1 MLVTGPRTLSDEV
14 LPLLAQIA
22 LTPDYLLTQVFN
34 GLVNGGFY
42 ALLALGLSII
52 FGMLRIVN
60 FAHGVMYMLGAFVAY
75 YGAQYVHLP
84 FFAALIVAP
93 LLVGAFGLAIEVLL
107 LRRLYGIDP
116 LYNLLFTFA
125 LVLMIEDLMRMAA
138 GALGSPYETPA
149 LLAGAANLGFTLYPV
164 YRLFVIV
171 VCVAVCAAVYVA
183 IERSPLG
190 ARIRAATEKPEL
202 TRAFGID
209 TSRLVSGV
217 FAFGVALA
225 AFAGVLNAP
234 NTNVAPNMGDA
245 IIINTFA
252 IVVIGGLG
260 SILGSVVAGFALGVI
275 AAVGSVLYPP
285 ISNTLIFIVMVLVIL
300 FRPAGLFGTTERS
313 A

>member
-1 MLVTGPRTLSDEV
+1 MTPEYLVT
-14 LPLLAQIA
+14 QI
-22 LTPDYLLTQVFN
+22 FN

-60 FAHGVMYMLGAFVAY
+60 FAHGAMYMLGAFVAY
-75 YGAQYVHLP
+75 YGAQLYHLP
-84 FFAALIVAP
+84 FFAALVLAP
-93 LLVGAFGLAIEVLL
+93 ILVGLFGLVLETTL
-107 LRRLYGIDP
+107 LRRLYDLDP

-125 LVLMIEDLMRMAA
+125 VVLIVEDLMRLVA

-149 LLAGAANLGFTLYPV
+149 LLAGATNLGFTQYPT

-171 VCVAVCAAVYVA
+171 VSLVVCGAAYAVV
-183 IERSPLG
+183 ERSPLG

-217 FAFGVALA
+217 FAVGVALA
-225 AFAGVLNAP
+225 AFAGVLAAP
-234 NTNVAPNMGDA
+234 NTNVTPTMGDT

-275 AAVGSVLYPP
+275 AAVGAVLYPP
-285 ISNTLIFIVMVLVIL
+285 ISNTLIFVVMVLVIM
-300 FRPAGLFGTTERS
+300 FRPAGLFGATERT

>member
-1 MLVTGPRTLSDEV
+1 VPS
-14 LPLLAQIA
+14 
-22 LTPDYLLTQVFN
+22 LTPDYLVTQIFN

-52 FGMLRIVN
+52 FGLLRIVN
-60 FAHGVMYMLGAFVAY
+60 FAHGTMYMLGAFVAY
-75 YGAQYVHLP
+75 YGAELFHLP

-93 LLVGAFGLAIEVLL
+93 LVVGALGLALEATL
-107 LRRLYGIDP
+107 LRRLYDLDP
-116 LYNLLFTFA
+116 LYNLLFTYA
-125 LVLMIEDLMRMAA
+125 VVLVVEDLMRLAA
-138 GALGSPYETPA
+138 GALGSPYQTPDV
-149 LLAGAANLGFTLYPV
+149 LSGATNLGFTLYPT

-171 VCVAVCAAVYVA
+171 VSLVVCAAVYLA

-217 FAFGVALA
+217 FAFGAALA
-225 AFAGVLNAP
+225 AFAGVLAAP
-234 NTNVAPNMGDA
+234 NTNVTPTMGDA

-260 SILGSVVAGFALGVI
+260 SILGSIVGGFALGII
-275 AAVGSVLYPP
+275 ATVGAVLYPP
-285 ISNTLIFIVMVLVIL
+285 ISDTLIFIVMVLVIL
-300 FRPAGLFGTTERS
+300 FRPSGLFGTVDR
-313 A
+313 AA

>member
-1 MLVTGPRTLSDEV
+1 MS
-14 LPLLAQIA
+14 
-22 LTPDYLLTQVFN
+22 PDYLVTQIFN

-60 FAHGVMYMLGAFVAY
+60 FAHGAMYMLGAFVAY
-75 YGAQYVHLP
+75 YGAQLVHLP
-84 FFAALIVAP
+84 FFAALFVAP
-93 LLVGAFGLAIEVLL
+93 LLVGAFGLFVETTL
-107 LRRLYGIDP
+107 LRRLYELDP

-125 LVLMIEDLMRMAA
+125 LVLVIEDLMRLVA

-149 LLAGAANLGFTLYPV
+149 LLAGATNLGFTFYPT
-164 YRLFVIV
+164 YRLFAIV
-171 VCVAVCAAVYVA
+171 VSVVVCLGVYALV
-183 IERSPLG
+183 ECSPLG

-225 AFAGVLNAP
+225 ALAGVLAAP
-234 NTNVAPNMGDA
+234 NTNVTPTMGDG

-260 SILGSVVAGFALGVI
+260 SLLGSIVAGFALGVI
-275 AAVGSVLYPP
+275 ATVGAVLYPP

-300 FRPAGLFGTTERS
+300 FRPAGLFGTAER
-313 A
+313 AA

>member
-1 MLVTGPRTLSDEV
+1 MS
-14 LPLLAQIA
+14 
-22 LTPDYLLTQVFN
+22 PDYLVTQIFN

-60 FAHGVMYMLGAFVAY
+60 FAHGAMYMLGAFVAY
-75 YGAQYVHLP
+75 YGAQLVHLP
-84 FFAALIVAP
+84 FFAALFVAP
-93 LLVGAFGLAIEVLL
+93 LLVGAFGLFVETTL
-107 LRRLYGIDP
+107 LRRLYELDP

-125 LVLMIEDLMRMAA
+125 LVLVIEDLMRLVA

-149 LLAGAANLGFTLYPV
+149 LLAGATNLGFTFYPT
-164 YRLFVIV
+164 YRLFAIV
-171 VCVAVCAAVYVA
+171 VSVVVCLGVYALV
-183 IERSPLG
+183 ERSPLG

-225 AFAGVLNAP
+225 ALAGVLAAP
-234 NTNVAPNMGDA
+234 NTNVTPTMGDG

-252 IVVIGGLG
+252 IVVVGGLG
-260 SILGSVVAGFALGVI
+260 SLLGSIVAGFALGVI
-275 AAVGSVLYPP
+275 ATVGAVLYPP

-300 FRPAGLFGTTERS
+300 FRPAGLFGTAER
-313 A
+313 AA

>member
-1 MLVTGPRTLSDEV
+1 MSPEYLIT
-14 LPLLAQIA
+14 QI
-22 LTPDYLLTQVFN
+22 FK

-60 FAHGVMYMLGAFVAY
+60 FAHGAMYMLGAFVAY
-75 YGAQYVHLP
+75 YGAQTLHMP
-84 FFAALIVAP
+84 FFVALIVAP
-93 LLVGAFGLAIEVLL
+93 IVIGCFGLVLETTL
-107 LRRLYGIDP
+107 LRRLYELDP

-125 LVLMIEDLMRMAA
+125 AVLIIEDAMRLAA

-149 LLAGAANLGFTLYPV
+149 LLAGATNLGFAQYPT

-171 VCVAVCAAVYVA
+171 VCIVVCVAVYFIV
-183 IERSPLG
+183 ERSPLG

-202 TRAFGID
+202 TRAFGIN

-217 FAFGVALA
+217 FACGVALA
-225 AFAGVLNAP
+225 GFAGVLAAP
-234 NTNVAPNMGDA
+234 NTNVTPTMGDA

-275 AAVGSVLYPP
+275 AAVGAVLYPP
-285 ISNTLIFIVMVLVIL
+285 IANTLIFVVMVLVIL
-300 FRPAGLFGTTERS
+300 FKPTGLFGTTERT

>member
-1 MLVTGPRTLSDEV
+1 V
-14 LPLLAQIA
+14 LAQAA
-22 LTPDYLLTQVFN
+22 LTPDYIVTQVFN

-60 FAHGVMYMLGAFVAY
+60 FAHGAMYMLGAFVAY

-84 FFAALIVAP
+84 FFAALLVAP
-93 LLVGAFGLAIEVLL
+93 LVVGAFGLAIEVLL
-107 LRRLYGIDP
+107 LRRLYDLDP

-125 LVLMIEDLMRMAA
+125 LVLIIEDGMRLAA

-149 LLAGAANLGFTLYPV
+149 ILSGATNLGFTLYPT
-164 YRLFVIV
+164 YRLFVIA
-171 VCVAVCAAVYVA
+171 VCIVVCAAVYFFV
-183 IERSPLG
+183 ERSRLG

-202 TRAFGID
+202 TQAFGIN
-209 TSRLVSGV
+209 TRRLISGV

-234 NTNVAPNMGDA
+234 NTNVTPTMGDS
-245 IIINTFA
+245 IIIQTFA

-260 SILGSVVAGFALGVI
+260 SILGSIVAGFAVGVL
-275 AAVGSVLYPP
+275 ATVGAVFFPQ
-285 ISNTLIFIVMVLVIL
+285 ISNTLIFILMVLVL
-300 FRPAGLFGTTERS
+300 LVRPTGLFGTVERT

>member
-1 MLVTGPRTLSDEV
+1 M
-14 LPLLAQIA
+14 
-22 LTPDYLLTQVFN
+22 TPDYLLTQVFN

-60 FAHGVMYMLGAFVAY
+60 FAHGAMYMLGAFVAY
-75 YGAQYVHLP
+75 YGAELIHLP
-84 FFAALIVAP
+84 FYAALFVAP
-93 LLVGAFGLAIEVLL
+93 LVVGAFGLLLETTL
-107 LRRLYGIDP
+107 LRRLYDLDP

-125 LVLMIEDLMRMAA
+125 VVLVLEDLMRLVA
-138 GALGSPYETPA
+138 GALGSPYETPPE
-149 LLAGAANLGFTLYPV
+149 LAGATNLGFTLYPT

-171 VCVAVCAAVYVA
+171 VSVLVCAGTYVA
-183 IERSPLG
+183 LERTPLG

-209 TSRLVSGV
+209 TRRLVSGV

-225 AFAGVLNAP
+225 ALAGVLAAP
-234 NTNVAPNMGDA
+234 NTNVTPTMGDS

-260 SILGSVVAGFALGVI
+260 SILGSVVGGFALGVI
-275 AAVGSVLYPP
+275 AAVGAVVYPP
-285 ISNTLIFIVMVLVIL
+285 ISNTLIFIVMVLVIT
-300 FRPAGLFGTTERS
+300 FRPAGLFGTTERT

>member
-1 MLVTGPRTLSDEV
+1 MSPE
-14 LPLLAQIA
+14 
-22 LTPDYLLTQVFN
+22 YLLTQIFN

-60 FAHGVMYMLGAFVAY
+60 FAHGAMYMLGAFVAY
-75 YGAQYVHLP
+75 YGALTFHMP
-84 FFAALIVAP
+84 FFVALVVAP
-93 LLVGAFGLAIEVLL
+93 IVIGLFGLLLETTL
-107 LRRLYGIDP
+107 LRRLYELDP

-125 LVLMIEDLMRMAA
+125 AVLIIEDVMRLAA

-149 LLAGAANLGFTLYPV
+149 LLAGATNLGFTQYPT

-171 VCVAVCAAVYVA
+171 VCIVVCAAVYV
-183 IERSPLG
+183 IVERSPLG

-202 TRAFGID
+202 TRAFGIN
-209 TSRLVSGV
+209 TRRLVSGV
-217 FAFGVALA
+217 FACGVALA
-225 AFAGVLNAP
+225 GFAGVLAAP
-234 NTNVAPNMGDA
+234 NTNVTPTMGDA

-275 AAVGSVLYPP
+275 AAVGAVLYPP
-285 ISNTLIFIVMVLVIL
+285 IANTLIFVVMVLVIL
-300 FRPAGLFGTTERS
+300 FKPTGLFGTTERT

>member
-1 MLVTGPRTLSDEV
+1 VPNLS
-14 LPLLAQIA
+14 
-22 LTPDYLLTQVFN
+22 PDYLVTQIFN

-60 FAHGVMYMLGAFVAY
+60 FAHGAMYMLGAFVAY
-75 YGAQYVHLP
+75 YGAQLFHLP

-93 LLVGAFGLAIEVLL
+93 ILVGAFGYFLETTL
-107 LRRLYGIDP
+107 LRRLYDLDP

-125 LVLMIEDLMRMAA
+125 AVLVIEDLMKLLA
-138 GALGSPYETPA
+138 GALGSPYETPP
-149 LLAGAANLGFTLYPV
+149 LLDGVTNLGFTLYPT
-164 YRLFVIV
+164 YRLFVIAVCIV
-171 VCVAVCAAVYVA
+171 VCVAVYAVV
-183 IERSPLG
+183 ERSPLG

-209 TSRLVSGV
+209 TRRLVSGT

-225 AFAGVLNAP
+225 AFAGVLAAP
-234 NTNVAPNMGDA
+234 NTNVTPTMGDA

-260 SILGSVVAGFALGVI
+260 SILGSVTAGFALGVI
-275 AAVGSVLYPP
+275 AAVGAVVYPP

-300 FRPAGLFGTTERS
+300 FRPTGLFGTTERS

>member
-1 MLVTGPRTLSDEV
+1 M
-14 LPLLAQIA
+14 
-22 LTPDYLLTQVFN
+22 TPDYLVTQIFN

-60 FAHGVMYMLGAFVAY
+60 FAHGALYMLGAFVAY
-75 YGAQYVHLP
+75 YGALYLHLP
-84 FFAALIVAP
+84 FFAALVVAP
-93 LLVGAFGLAIEVLL
+93 IVVGAFGLVLETSL
-107 LRRLYGIDP
+107 LRRLYDLDP
-116 LYNLLFTFA
+116 LYNLLLTFA
-125 LVLMIEDLMRMAA
+125 LVLVIEDTMKLAA
-138 GALGSPYETPA
+138 GAMGSPYETPA
-149 LLAGAANLGFTLYPV
+149 FLAGVTNLGFVLYPT

-171 VCVAVCAAVYVA
+171 VCAIVCLAVYVVV
-183 IERSPLG
+183 ERSPLG

-209 TSRLVSGV
+209 TRRLVSGV

-225 AFAGVLNAP
+225 ALAGVLSAP
-234 NTNVAPNMGDA
+234 NTNVTPTMGDG

-260 SILGSVVAGFALGVI
+260 SIRGSIIAAFALGVI
-275 AAVGSVLYPP
+275 AALGAVFYPP

-300 FRPAGLFGTTERS
+300 FRPQGLFGTAER
-313 A
+313 AA

>member
-1 MLVTGPRTLSDEV
+1 
-14 LPLLAQIA
+14 
-22 LTPDYLLTQVFN
+22 
-34 GLVNGGFY
+34 
-42 ALLALGLSII
+42 LLALGLSII
-52 FGMLRIVN
+52 FGLLRIVN
-60 FAHGVMYMLGAFVAY
+60 FAHGAMYMLGAFVAY
-75 YGAQYVHLP
+75 YGQQYLHLP

-93 LLVGAFGLAIEVLL
+93 LVVGALGLLLETTL
-107 LRRLYGIDP
+107 LRRLYDLDP

-125 LVLMIEDLMRMAA
+125 VVLVVEDLMRLIA
-138 GALGSPYETPA
+138 GPLGSPYETPDI
-149 LLAGAANLGFTLYPV
+149 LAGATNLGFTLYPT

-171 VCVAVCAAVYVA
+171 VCVLVCAGVYFG

-225 AFAGVLNAP
+225 ALAGVLAAP
-234 NTNVAPNMGDA
+234 NTNVTPTMGDS

-275 AAVGSVLYPP
+275 ATVGAVLYPP

-300 FRPAGLFGTTERS
+300 FRPTGLFGTAER
-313 A
+313 AA

>member
-1 MLVTGPRTLSDEV
+1 VPTLTPEYLVT
-14 LPLLAQIA
+14 QI
-22 LTPDYLLTQVFN
+22 FN

-60 FAHGVMYMLGAFVAY
+60 FAHGAMYMLGAFVAY
-75 YGAQYVHLP
+75 YGAQLFHLP
-84 FFAALIVAP
+84 FFAALAVAP
-93 LLVGAFGLAIEVLL
+93 IVVGLFGLVLETTL
-107 LRRLYGIDP
+107 LRRLYDLDP

-125 LVLMIEDLMRMAA
+125 VVLVVEDLMRLVA
-138 GALGSPYETPA
+138 GALGSPYEIPA
-149 LLAGAANLGFTLYPV
+149 VLAGATNLGFADYPT

-171 VCVAVCAAVYVA
+171 VCLVVCGAVYALV
-183 IERSPLG
+183 ERSPLG

-202 TRAFGID
+202 TRAFGIN
-209 TSRLVSGV
+209 TRRLVSGV
-217 FAFGVALA
+217 FAVGVGLA
-225 AFAGVLNAP
+225 AFAGVLAAP
-234 NTNVAPNMGDA
+234 NTNVTPTMGDA

-275 AAVGSVLYPP
+275 AAVGAVLYPP
-285 ISNTLIFIVMVLVIL
+285 ISNTLIFVVMVLVII
-300 FRPAGLFGTTERS
+300 FRPAGLFGTPERT

>member
-1 MLVTGPRTLSDEV
+1 VQEGLV
-14 LPLLAQIA
+14 
-22 LTPDYLLTQVFN
+22 TPDYLLTQVFN

-60 FAHGVMYMLGAFVAY
+60 FAHGAMYMLGAFVAY
-75 YGAQYVHLP
+75 YGAELIHLP
-84 FFAALIVAP
+84 FYAALFVAP
-93 LLVGAFGLAIEVLL
+93 LVVGAFGLLLETTL
-107 LRRLYGIDP
+107 LRRLYDLDP

-125 LVLMIEDLMRMAA
+125 VVLVLEDLMRLVA
-138 GALGSPYETPA
+138 GALGSPYETPPE
-149 LLAGAANLGFTLYPV
+149 LAGATNLGFTLYPT

-171 VCVAVCAAVYVA
+171 VSVLVCAGTYVA
-183 IERSPLG
+183 LERTPLG

-209 TSRLVSGV
+209 TRRLVSGV

-225 AFAGVLNAP
+225 ALAGVLAAP
-234 NTNVAPNMGDA
+234 NTNVTPTMGDS

-260 SILGSVVAGFALGVI
+260 SILGSVVGGFALGVI
-275 AAVGSVLYPP
+275 AAVGAVVYPP
-285 ISNTLIFIVMVLVIL
+285 ISNTLIFIVMVLVIT
-300 FRPAGLFGTTERS
+300 FRPAGLFGTTERT

>member
-1 MLVTGPRTLSDEV
+1 MTAPL
-14 LPLLAQIA
+14 LLAQAA
-22 LTPDYLLTQVFN
+22 LSPDYLVTQIFN

-75 YGAQYVHLP
+75 YGALLLHLP
-84 FFAALIVAP
+84 FFAALLAAPIV
-93 LLVGAFGLAIEVLL
+93 VGAFGLVLETLL

-125 LVLMIEDLMRMAA
+125 IVLVVEDLMRLAA

-149 LLAGAANLGFTLYPV
+149 VLSGATNLGFTLYPT

-171 VCVAVCAAVYVA
+171 VCVVVCAAVYYVV
-183 IERSPLG
+183 ERSPLG

-202 TRAFGID
+202 TRAFGIN
-209 TSRLVSGV
+209 TSRLVTGV
-217 FAFGVALA
+217 FTFGVALA
-225 AFAGVLNAP
+225 AFAGVLAAP
-234 NTNVAPNMGDA
+234 NTNVTPTMGDS

-260 SILGSVVAGFALGVI
+260 SILGSVIAGFALGII
-275 AAVGSVLYPP
+275 AALGAVFYPP
-285 ISNTLIFIVMVLVIL
+285 IANTLIFFVMVLVIM
-300 FRPAGLFGTTERS
+300 FRPTGLFGSAER
-313 A
+313 AA

>member
-1 MLVTGPRTLSDEV
+1 V
-14 LPLLAQIA
+14 
-22 LTPDYLLTQVFN
+22 TPDYLITQIFN

-52 FGMLRIVN
+52 FGLLRIVN
-60 FAHGVMYMLGAFVAY
+60 FAHGAMYMLGAFVAY

-93 LLVGAFGLAIEVLL
+93 LVVGALGLLLETTL
-107 LRRLYGIDP
+107 LRRLYDLDP

-125 LVLMIEDLMRMAA
+125 VVLVVEDLMRLVA
-138 GALGSPYETPA
+138 GPLGSPYETPDV
-149 LLAGAANLGFTLYPV
+149 LAGATNLGFTLYPT

-171 VCVAVCAAVYVA
+171 VSVLVCLAVYVG

-225 AFAGVLNAP
+225 ALAGVLAAP
-234 NTNVAPNMGDA
+234 NTNVTPTMGDS

-275 AAVGSVLYPP
+275 AAVGAVLYPP
-285 ISNTLIFIVMVLVIL
+285 ISNTLIFIVMVLVIS
-300 FRPAGLFGTTERS
+300 FRPAGLFGAAERT